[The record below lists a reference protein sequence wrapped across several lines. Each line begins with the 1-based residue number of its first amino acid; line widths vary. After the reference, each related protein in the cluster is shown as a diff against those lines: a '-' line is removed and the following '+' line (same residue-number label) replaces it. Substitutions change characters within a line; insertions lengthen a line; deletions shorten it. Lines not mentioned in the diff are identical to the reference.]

1 MDDHRLVQNKGWSSL
16 SHCFVFKQYLIVSEP
31 YALKTNSL
39 FGRVV
44 EPIHDLLE
52 PLGNGSLVIKP
63 FPPSAYR
70 QDVHSIT
77 TYCLAT
83 NSIGTLI
90 SAPQRLSAGMFF
102 TFIYMFLT
110 IIKTTQMCDSKD
122 CYVI

>member
-1 MDDHRLVQNKGWSSL
+1 MSIDY
-16 SHCFVFKQYLIVSEP
+16 FISEP

-39 FGRVV
+39 FGRLV

-52 PLGNGSLVIKP
+52 PLANGSLVIKP

-83 NSIGTLI
+83 DSIGTMI
-90 SAPQRLSAGMFF
+90 STPQRVRAGMCFSLL
-102 TFIYMFLT
+102 I
-110 IIKTTQMCDSKD
+110 TTQKIRFIKAKAVLM
-122 CYVI
+122 I